1 MPKKGRFEKGSP
13 EAIEFMAQ
21 IREQARLKRE
31 AIANGDLEKIDK
43 PAKEKKPKKVK
54 EAVIFKAKEEEP
66 IISEE
71 DEPEPEPVRK
81 VVVPIPAP
89 EPKKFDKKPRPVAP
103 PAKVEPEPVGVIEDI
118 EPTEGLAKHGV
129 PAKRAYKKKEIIVEE
144 KPIVVKVPPKKVKKI
159 IIEEEEEE
167 KYEVEYR
174 KAPAAKKV
182 PEKKEVINNLKDIL
196 IDNPLLGSR
205 VYRHK

>member
-31 AIANGDLEKIDK
+31 AIANGDLEKEDK
-43 PAKEKKPKKVK
+43 PKKEKKPKKVK

-71 DEPEPEPVRK
+71 EEELEPVRK
-81 VVVPIPAP
+81 VVAPIPAP
-89 EPKKFDKKPRPVAP
+89 EPKKFDKKPRPAS
-103 PAKVEPEPVGVIEDI
+103 AKVEPEPVGVIEDI
-118 EPTEGLAKHGV
+118 EPGV
-129 PAKRAYKKKEIIVEE
+129 PVKRAYKKKEVIVEE

-182 PEKKEVINNLKDIL
+182 PEKKEVINNLKDTP

-205 VYRHK
+205 VYRHR

>member
-43 PAKEKKPKKVK
+43 PKKEKKPKKVK

-66 IISEE
+66 VISEE
-71 DEPEPEPVRK
+71 EPEPEPVRK
-81 VVVPIPAP
+81 VAVLPPAP
-89 EPKKFDKKPRPVAP
+89 PPKKFDKKVVP
-103 PAKVEPEPVGVIEDI
+103 EPEPAGVIEDI
-118 EPTEGLAKHGV
+118 EPGV
-129 PAKRAYKKKEIIVEE
+129 PAKRAYKKKEVIVEE

-174 KAPAAKKV
+174 KAPVKKIQ
-182 PEKKEVINNLKDIL
+182 KEVINNIKDTPM
-196 IDNPLLGSR
+196 DNPLLGSR

>member
-21 IREQARLKRE
+21 IREQARIKRE

-43 PAKEKKPKKVK
+43 PKKDKKPKKVK

-71 DEPEPEPVRK
+71 DELEPVRK
-81 VVVPIPAP
+81 IEVPATIPP
-89 EPKKFDKKPRPVAP
+89 PKKFEKKPKVAP
-103 PAKVEPEPVGVIEDI
+103 VPEPEPEPVGVIEEQ
-118 EPTEGLAKHGV
+118 EPGV
-129 PAKRAYKKKEIIVEE
+129 PAKRAYKKKEVVVEE

-174 KAPAAKKV
+174 KAPSSKKV
-182 PEKKEVINNLKDIL
+182 PEKKQVVNNLKDIPL
-196 IDNPLLGSR
+196 DNPLLGLR
-205 VYRHK
+205 VYRNK

>member
-21 IREQARLKRE
+21 IRQVAKEKRE

-43 PAKEKKPKKVK
+43 PKKDKKPKKVK

-71 DEPEPEPVRK
+71 DEPEPVRK
-81 VVVPIPAP
+81 VEVPSTIPP
-89 EPKKFDKKPRPVAP
+89 PKKFDKKPRSAP
-103 PAKVEPEPVGVIEDI
+103 PPEPEPEPVGVIEEQ
-118 EPTEGLAKHGV
+118 EPGV
-129 PAKRAYKKKEIIVEE
+129 PAKRAYKKKEVVVEE

-174 KAPAAKKV
+174 KAPAPKKV
-182 PEKKEVINNLKDIL
+182 PEKKQVVNNIKDIPL
-196 IDNPLLGSR
+196 DNPLLGSR
-205 VYRHK
+205 VYRNK